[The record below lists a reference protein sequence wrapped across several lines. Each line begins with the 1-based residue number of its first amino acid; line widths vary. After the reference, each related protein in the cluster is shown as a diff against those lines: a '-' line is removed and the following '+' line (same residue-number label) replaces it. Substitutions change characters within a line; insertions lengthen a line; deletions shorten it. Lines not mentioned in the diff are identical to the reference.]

1 MELDQEL
8 LTKVVVGV
16 MAVLA
21 PLAALVVGLFLT
33 KYAAKWAR
41 DVAFYVRR
49 YEPQIVAA
57 VNEPTDAIPSHIDSL
72 LDRVRPGEWDKLA
85 AQALPAFYRAFAD
98 ALDAQFNEA
107 VPLQERAEDATK

>member
-1 MELDQEL
+1 
-8 LTKVVVGV
+8 
-16 MAVLA
+16 
-21 PLAALVVGLFLT
+21 
-33 KYAAKWAR
+33 
-41 DVAFYVRR
+41 VRR
-49 YEPQIVAA
+49 YEPQVVEA